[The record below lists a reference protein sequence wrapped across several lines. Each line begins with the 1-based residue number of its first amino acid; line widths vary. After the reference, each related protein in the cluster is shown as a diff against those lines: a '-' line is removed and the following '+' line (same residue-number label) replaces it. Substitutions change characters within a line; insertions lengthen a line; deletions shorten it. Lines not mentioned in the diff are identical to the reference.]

1 MLYFAMRYLLCMHS
15 ICILADTHNILS
27 RILTVYQTLHLTYVC
42 LTFRGNYPA
51 WFFFSSRLER
61 KRRDDKTT
69 LYVDEY
75 RPSFGIAQA
84 SVYGSILL
92 ILRCTVFHRVL
103 MSEV

>member
-1 MLYFAMRYLLCMHS
+1 MPYLSIMHA
-15 ICILADTHNILS
+15 LNIYLPIHTTYP
-27 RILTVYQTLHLTYVC
+27 RILTVQNSTSYVC
-42 LTFRGNYPA
+42 LLTFRGNYPA
-51 WFFFSSRLER
+51 CFFSRLER

-69 LYVDEY
+69 SCVDEN
-75 RPSFGIAQA
+75 RSTFGIAQA